1 MRGGFV
7 FFKDIGKGF
16 SYMSPGF
23 MVAFLSGLPFV
34 LVAIGGKLFEV
45 WMNDIERAYPGDDAV
60 PPEVLMQMV
69 TYLAA
74 LVLLYVLCFLAT
86 GVIFAFAL
94 SVSG

>member
-1 MRGGFV
+1 
-7 FFKDIGKGF
+7 
-16 SYMSPGF
+16 
-23 MVAFLSGLPFV
+23 
-34 LVAIGGKLFEV
+34 
-45 WMNDIERAYPGDDAV
+45 
-60 PPEVLMQMV
+60 MQMV